1 LINTKEADIRNDM
14 ATLHDQMEVG
24 TTSKIDEKFN
34 TSETFIETSILDLAT
49 TLKAETKTKLAA
61 LKNSLESH
69 VQTKIDAFDT
79 TSLRETITNHDERID
94 TLEKT
99 DVKQNDEIERLDDMR
114 QYIDKCANIPCL
126 NQSTCINLPNGFECK
141 CIEGM
146 TGQFCN
152 ENIDDCE
159 DNPCLNDGSCEDKVN
174 DYHCQCTEG
183 YYGKN
188 CDTQTPPCP
197 TNDPQYRLI
206 NNKCVY
212 SEKKFLT
219 YDKAIE
225 NCKEKL
231 KDYGG
236 GILYEPNSIAEI
248 KKIIE
253 FAYTNFGVWTW
264 MGITDKNTEGQYTYN
279 SNGQPIVHSN
289 ITGWHNTRGSRTQS
303 NNCVAVYVNAPGK
316 NAYGAWVD
324 FKCSDRSR
332 SICWS
337 IN

>member
-1 LINTKEADIRNDM
+1 MGNTKEADIRNDM

-236 GILYEPNSIAEI
+236 GILYEPYSIAEQ
-248 KKIIE
+248 KKIVDM
-253 FAYTNFGVWTW
+253 AYISGSTKNSWSWYWIGV
-264 MGITDKNTEGQYTYN
+264 TDKATEGQFTYN
-279 SNGQPIVHSN
+279 SNSQPIN
-289 ITGWHNTRGSRTQS
+289 FNPDWHGKYGSKGRS
-303 NNCVAVYVNAPGK
+303 NNCIMIGVNVPDGHC
-316 NAYGAWVD
+316 YSEWVD
-324 FKCSDRSR
+324 YSCT
-332 SICWS
+332 SI
-337 IN
+337 